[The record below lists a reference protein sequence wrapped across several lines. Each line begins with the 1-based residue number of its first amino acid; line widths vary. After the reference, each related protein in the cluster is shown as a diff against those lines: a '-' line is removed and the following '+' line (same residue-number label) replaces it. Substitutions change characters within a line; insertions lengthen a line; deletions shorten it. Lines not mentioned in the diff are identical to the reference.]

1 MQEQNYFTL
10 PFYKKW
16 IIDLKKFLKNKKENF
31 KFPLVPLIALLIIT
45 LILGLIIIIVV
56 TGKKEF
62 PTKDQ
67 YDKTGFVNYDDL
79 NEKQTI
85 IENGNYQFVMN
96 NDDTHFTLLDK
107 QTNKLY
113 ESKPENL
120 TKADTLTVYYS
131 GSLGTPTKYGN
142 YNYSINYEKQHRY
155 AIRTNDNSVE
165 VLYLLGGKVKI
176 DYTDFPQLL
185 SQEKFEINILQK
197 ANEYVNQLKESKDP
211 EYLTYKTYLA
221 YLNNYKLNTEF
232 GYYAMTNKESLTEL
246 ALTGLYEIFYNVCGY
261 TKEDLDS
268 DNLEYGVVNE
278 KTYPTFEVSIK
289 YTLENEGLKVEVIN
303 ESIVDYEQY
312 PLIYIDILPYFCAA
326 TSEESGYS
334 LIPDGSGAI
343 LDFNNNRQYAS
354 NYEQRIYGN
363 DLAKSSKIMENDN
376 TKISLGVY
384 GMKID
389 DENSSKGMIN
399 IVENGAECCS
409 VVATMNQ
416 EGNTNGYNQTFYRAY
431 FRETDVYRF
440 ESLSGLSDIQ
450 TWTNEFNDATISL
463 LIKPLQGDSTYVD
476 MANEY
481 QQYLLNN
488 QKLKEQD
495 TTNNVGLNLTLI
507 GGYLEQKNI
516 LGIKYEKVQ
525 SLTTS
530 AQLEELALK
539 LKNDGINNLN
549 VIYQGFYN
557 DGLYSKYNGKTN
569 FNNAITSKKKLSL
582 VQSNLE
588 KENISL
594 YPMFNFVTTYTD
606 KNVSNKNLVRN
617 QYGSIVANYQNMES
631 LYLKDMTTTAIH
643 YLKPNTYKD
652 TFAAVRKLV
661 DNIKVQNLAFSDL
674 GSLMYGSYQSTDMN
688 FKSQTVKYFNELM
701 AEYGSEYNYLF
712 SNPNDY
718 AIPYASV
725 ITDVPY
731 SATEYA
737 IFKYSVPFYQLVMS
751 GYVDYSGESINMS
764 DEYTFDYYKMKSIE
778 TLSNLSMTW
787 TYERT
792 TDLIETE
799 YNYLY
804 STYYNN
810 WYDKTITLYEE
821 LMNLG
826 IYNSKLV
833 NHEYIYNTDI
843 VKTIYSNG
851 VEIVLNYSNADYIY
865 NGVTINANN
874 YKVVKEGR

>member
-16 IIDLKKFLKNKKENF
+16 LIDLKKFFKNKKENF
-31 KFPLVPLIALLIIT
+31 KFPLVPLIAFLIVT
-45 LILGLIIIIVV
+45 LILVLIVTIVV

-62 PTKDQ
+62 PTKDP
-67 YDKTGFVNYDDL
+67 YDKTGFVSYEDL
-79 NEKQTI
+79 DKSQTI
-85 IENGNYQFVMN
+85 IENDNYQFVMN

-107 QTNKLY
+107 TTNKSY
-113 ESKPENL
+113 ESRPTNL

-155 AIRTNDNSVE
+155 AIRTSLNSIE

-176 DYTDFPQLL
+176 DFTDFPQLL
-185 SQEKFEINILQK
+185 DKEKFEINILQK
-197 ANEYVNQLKESKDP
+197 ANDYVDELKTSKDP
-211 EYLTYKTYLA
+211 QYLTYKTYLA

-261 TKEDLDS
+261 TKEELEK
-268 DNLEYGVVNE
+268 DNLEFGVVNE

-289 YTLENEGLKVEVIN
+289 YTLEDEGLKVELIN
-303 ESIVDYEQY
+303 ESIVDYEEY

-326 TSEESGYS
+326 THEETGYS

-354 NYEQRIYGN
+354 NYEQRIYGK
-363 DLAKSSKIMENDN
+363 DLAKSSKIIESEN

-389 DENSSKGMIN
+389 DVSSSKGMIN
-399 IVENGAECCS
+399 IVETGAECCS
-409 VVATMNQ
+409 IVATMNQ

-450 TWTNEFNDATISL
+450 TWTNEFNDSSISL
-463 LIKPLQGDSTYVD
+463 LIKPLKDETTYVD
-476 MANEY
+476 MAKEY
-481 QQYLLNN
+481 QQYLLSN
-488 QKLKEQD
+488 QKLNKKD
-495 TTNNVGLNLTLI
+495 STNNVSLNLTLI

-516 LGIKYEKVQ
+516 LGIKYKTVQ

-530 AQLEELALK
+530 EQLEELALK
-539 LKNDGINNLN
+539 LKTDGINNLN

-569 FNNAITSKKKLSL
+569 FNNVITNKKKLSL
-582 VQSNLE
+582 VQSNLA

-594 YPMFNFVTTYTD
+594 YPMFNFVTAYTD
-606 KNVSNKNLVRN
+606 KNISNKNLVRN
-617 QYGSIVANYQNMES
+617 QYGSIVANYQNVES
-631 LYLKDMTTTAIH
+631 LYLKDMTSTPIY
-643 YLKPNTYKD
+643 YLKPNTYKNTFTTVKELMD
-652 TFAAVRKLV
+652 TVK
-661 DNIKVQNLAFSDL
+661 IENLAFSDL
-674 GSLMYGSYQSTDMN
+674 GSLMYGSYQSADMN

-701 AEYGSEYNYLF
+701 AEYGNEYNYLF

-718 AIPYASV
+718 AISYATV

-731 SATEYA
+731 SATEYS

-778 TLSNLSMTW
+778 TLSNLSMIW

-810 WYDKTITLYEE
+810 WYDKTISLYEE
-821 LMNLG
+821 LMNLN

-843 VKTIYSNG
+843 IKTTYSNG
-851 VEIVLNYSNADYIY
+851 TEIILNYSNADYIY

-874 YKVVKEGR
+874 YKVVKEGI

>member
-1 MQEQNYFTL
+1 MEEQNYFTL

-16 IIDLKKFLKNKKENF
+16 LVNIKKYLKNKKENF
-31 KFPLVPLIALLIIT
+31 KFPLVPLISFLIVV
-45 LILGLIIIIVV
+45 LILGLIVCIVV

-62 PTKDQ
+62 PTKDP

-79 NEKQTI
+79 DEKQTI
-85 IENGNYQFVMN
+85 MENDNYQFILN

-107 QTNKLY
+107 KTNKSY
-113 ESKPENL
+113 NSRPENL

-155 AIRTNDNSVE
+155 AIRCVENSIE

-185 SQEKFEINILQK
+185 DQEKYEINILQK
-197 ANEYVNQLKESKDP
+197 ATDYVNALKESKDP
-211 EYLTYKTYLA
+211 NYLTYKTYLA
-221 YLNNYKLNTEF
+221 YLNNYKLNTEL

-246 ALTGLYEIFYNVCGY
+246 ALTGLYEIFYNICGY
-261 TKEDLDS
+261 TKEELES
-268 DNLEYGVVNE
+268 DNLKFGVVNE
-278 KTYPTFEVSIK
+278 KTYPTFEVSMK
-289 YTLENEGLKVEVIN
+289 YTLEDEGLKVEVIN

-312 PLIYIDILPYFCAA
+312 PLIYIDILPYFCA
-326 TSEESGYS
+326 TTYEESGYS
-334 LIPDGSGAI
+334 LVPDGSGAI

-363 DLAKSSKIMENDN
+363 DLAKSSKIMENKN
-376 TKISLGVY
+376 TKISFGVY

-389 DENSSKGMIN
+389 DANSSKGMIN

-409 VVATMNQ
+409 IVATMNQ
-416 EGNTNGYNQTFYRAY
+416 EGNANGYNQTFYRAY

-450 TWTNEFNDATISL
+450 TWTNEFNDSSISL
-463 LIKPLQGDSTYVD
+463 LIKPLQDGSTYVD
-476 MANEY
+476 MAKEY
-481 QQYLLNN
+481 QQYLVNNKKLNE
-488 QKLKEQD
+488 KD
-495 TTNNVGLNLTLI
+495 STNNVALNLSLI

-530 AQLEELALK
+530 EQLKELALK

-569 FNNAITSKKKLSL
+569 FNNVITSKKKLEL
-582 VQSNLE
+582 LQSDLE

-606 KNVSNKNLVRN
+606 KKISNKNLVRD
-617 QYGSIVANYQNMES
+617 QYGSIVANYQNVES
-631 LYLKDMTTTAIH
+631 LYLKDMSSTPI
-643 YLKPNTYKD
+643 YYIKPNTYKV
-652 TFAAVRKLV
+652 TFAEVSKLL
-661 DNIKVQNLAFSDL
+661 DSIKVENLAFSDL
-674 GSLMYGSYQSTDMN
+674 GTLMYGSYQSADMN

-701 AEYGSEYNYLF
+701 NEYGNEYNYLF

-718 AIPYASV
+718 AISYANV
-725 ITDVPY
+725 LTDVPY
-731 SATEYA
+731 SATEYS
-737 IFKYSVPFYQLVMS
+737 IFKCSVPFYQLVMS

-787 TYERT
+787 TYEKT

-810 WYDKTITLYEE
+810 WYDKTISLYKE
-821 LMNLG
+821 LMNLN

-843 VKTIYSNG
+843 VKTTYSNG
-851 VEIVLNYSNADYIY
+851 VEIILNYTNADYNY

-874 YKVVKEGR
+874 YKVVKEGK